1 MGSPVRVTRVSSGH
15 GGKLGRRS
23 VGASYWGPL
32 REVKAKFP
40 PYGTIKSFFLDAY
53 AIRIYSHSVITWNA
67 RKRRTNIKNHGF
79 DFVDAEEVFQGITYT
94 YEDDRF
100 SYGERRFV
108 TLGLL
113 RGNIVSLVHT
123 EEEDHIHVISMRKAT
138 KRERE
143 IYFQSLAN

>member
-1 MGSPVRVTRVSSGH
+1 M
-15 GGKLGRRS
+15 
-23 VGASYWGPL
+23 
-32 REVKAKFP
+32 
-40 PYGTIKSFFLDAY
+40 
-53 AIRIYSHSVITWNA
+53 VITWDD
-67 RKRRTNIKNHGF
+67 RKRRINLKKHGF
-79 DFVDAEEVFQGITYT
+79 DFIDAEEVFQGITYT

-100 SYGERRFV
+100 SYSEQRFV

-138 KRERE
+138 RRERE